1 MLVIVKSAP
10 ETADGKRAVK
20 LARDMAADLVLIQN
34 GVYFSQRE
42 RLGGFCGSVYVLE
55 EDRRLR
61 GLGNEEIEKDLTEI
75 TYDSLIDL
83 MDGEDKVV
91 GIF

>member
-1 MLVIVKSAP
+1 MFVIVKSAP
-10 ETADGKRAVK
+10 ETAAGKRSVK
-20 LARDMAADLVLIQN
+20 LARDMAADMILIQN

-61 GLGNEEIEKDLTEI
+61 GLKSNEIEKDIINI

-83 MDGEDKVV
+83 MAGEDKVL
-91 GIF
+91 GLF

>member
-55 EDRRLR
+55 EDMRLR
-61 GLGNEEIEKDLTEI
+61 GLKKDEIEKDIIEI
-75 TYDSLIDL
+75 TYDSLIDF

>member
-61 GLGNEEIEKDLTEI
+61 GLGNEEIEKDLIGI
-75 TYDSLIDL
+75 TYDSLINL
-83 MDGEDKVV
+83 MAGEEKVT
-91 GIF
+91 GMF

>member
-10 ETADGKRAVK
+10 ETTDGKRAVK
-20 LARDMAADLVLIQN
+20 LARDMAADLLLLQN
-34 GVYFSQRE
+34 GVYFSQQE

-61 GLGNEEIEKDLTEI
+61 GLKDKEIERDIREI
-75 TYDSLIDL
+75 NYEDLIDL
-83 MDGEDKVV
+83 IAGEDKVT
-91 GIF
+91 GMF